1 MLNGRREAARES
13 VKKHL
18 EIFGEGNYFI
28 EIQDHGLAEQKQVL
42 PELVALSR
50 EMGVPRVATN
60 DCHYLTEEDARAQ
73 EVLMCIPTGKTLSD
87 ENRMRME
94 TDQLYVKSE
103 EEMRRVFPAFPEA
116 IENTQKIAE
125 RCRVDFDFHTL
136 HLPKYPLPEGQDAFE
151 TPVSYTHLDVYKRQL
166 YVLVLLPLVILILF
180 RYVPMYGVQIAFRN
194 YKAVHG
200 VNGSEWVGLKYFVKF
215 FTSINCWPLIRNTLS
230 INLYSLATFPL
241 ALILSLLLIYIPSH
255 RYRKTVQLVS
265 YAPHFISTVVMCG
278 MLLQFLDV
286 RTGMINEV
294 LKIFGIEPINFM
306 GTPSYFYD
314 IYVWSGVWQSLGY
327 SSIMYIAA
335 LAGMSPDLHEAAV
348 GDGANI
354 IQRIWHV
361 DIPGAVSYTHLDVY
375 KRQLPL

>member
-1 MLNGRREAARES
+1 MNRLQALKSSPQKVVYRRPTFWKQLLWEF
-13 VKKHL
+13 KH
-18 EIFGEGNYFI
+18 N
-28 EIQDHGLAEQKQVL
+28 HA
-42 PELVALSR
+42 
-50 EMGVPRVATN
+50 
-60 DCHYLTEEDARAQ
+60 
-73 EVLMCIPTGKTLSD
+73 
-87 ENRMRME
+87 
-94 TDQLYVKSE
+94 
-103 EEMRRVFPAFPEA
+103 
-116 IENTQKIAE
+116 
-125 RCRVDFDFHTL
+125 
-136 HLPKYPLPEGQDAFE
+136 
-151 TPVSYTHLDVYKRQL
+151 L

-241 ALILSLLLIYIPSH
+241 ALILALLLNYIPSH

-335 LAGMSPDLHEAAV
+335 LAGISPDLHEAAV
-348 GDGANI
+348 VDGANI

-361 DIPGAVSYTHLDVY
+361 DIPGVLPTFCILLIMRTGSILNIGYEKILLLQNNLNKPISDVIATYTYQIGLNSSGIPQYSYGAAIGLFSNIINMAILLLVNNIT
-375 KRQLPL
+375 KRLSGNGLF